1 MNNLTLS
8 ILVPILSFI
17 AIAIFSI
24 TLGFV
29 FYQVHHNT
37 SFGAGG
43 VIVIGLALLIG
54 TPAIAYLLERTTNK

>member
-17 AIAIFSI
+17 TIAVFSI
-24 TLGFV
+24 TLGFL

-37 SFGAGG
+37 SFGVGG
-43 VIVIGLALLIG
+43 VIVIGLILLIG
-54 TPAIAYLLERTTNK
+54 TPTIAYLLERTTNK